1 MQKLFTCICS
11 IFFITITGCTA
22 LQSIQNQ
29 TMDPLVEMHESNL
42 VRISY
47 NITDRLL
54 ENLHI
59 QLNQKQPILVAS
71 FVDIKHIEKS
81 SNFGRVMA
89 ECISSRLAQKGYAV
103 IEIKLRESLYIKE
116 KAGEF
121 LLSRKIKDMTATH
134 NAQAVVVG
142 TYARART
149 EIYMSSRVVQSKNGK
164 IISSCDY
171 RLPLTPNL
179 VSMFNSGVLTDPS
192 ILENNKKEAAI
203 WFPK

>member
-1 MQKLFTCICS
+1 MQKMFKFLCT
-11 IFFITITGCTA
+11 IFFIIVAGCNGVQY
-22 LQSIQNQ
+22 LQNQ
-29 TMDPLVEMHESNL
+29 ALDPLVDMHESNL

-47 NITDRLL
+47 NITDRLVD
-54 ENLHI
+54 NLHI
-59 QLNQKQPILVAS
+59 PLNQKQPILVAS
-71 FVDIKHIEKS
+71 YVDIKHMEQS

-103 IEIKLRESLYIKE
+103 IEIKLRDSLYIKE

-142 TYARART
+142 TYARARAD
-149 EIYMSSRVVQSKNGK
+149 IYVSSRVVQSKDGK

-171 RLPLTPNL
+171 RLPLTSNL
-179 VSMFNSGVLTDPS
+179 VSMFHSGGLKDLS
-192 ILENNKKEAAI
+192 ILENNKKEPAV